1 MTRGLK
7 LMWLFVR
14 VSLQNLAAYRFD
26 MYARIGMA
34 FMHVGYELLGVWII
48 FNRTNEI
55 RGWTV
60 YHMLVLVGVF
70 RMVAGGIRII
80 IVPNMRLLLQD
91 IHNGKLDFV
100 LLKPVNAQFL
110 VSVREFVVWRFT
122 DVLLGA
128 SVALYGCVKLTGT
141 VSPEALLRFSV
152 TLTAAF
158 AIVYSVWLMLATACF
173 WFVRI
178 ENIEMVF
185 WNVFEAGRYPIVI
198 YRPWV
203 QGLLT
208 FVIPLAFI
216 TTVPAAAL
224 SGEDSKIVPYAPVV
238 ATVAGVCMLLV
249 SSWFWRFGLRRYSG
263 ASA

>member
-1 MTRGLK
+1 
-7 LMWLFVR
+7 MWLFVR

-26 MYARIGMA
+26 MYARIAMA
-34 FMHVGYELLGVWII
+34 FMHVGYEILCVWII
-48 FNRTNEI
+48 FNRTDAI
-55 RGWTV
+55 GGWGV
-60 YHMLVLVGVF
+60 NQMLVLVGVF

-100 LLKPVNAQFL
+100 LLKPVDAQFL

-128 SVALYGCVKLTGT
+128 SVALYGCLKLTGSL
-141 VSPEALLRFSV
+141 SPEALLRFAI
-152 TLTAAF
+152 TLTAAC
-158 AIVYSVWLMLATACF
+158 AIVYSVWLMLATVCF

-185 WNVFEAGRYPIVI
+185 WNVFEAGRYPVVI

-203 QGLLT
+203 RGLLT

-224 SGEDSKIVPYAPVV
+224 SGEDSTIVPYAPLV
-238 ATVAGVCMLLV
+238 AAGAGVGMLLL
-249 SSWFWRFGLRRYSG
+249 SSWFWRFGLRHYSG

>member
-1 MTRGLK
+1 MLRGIK
-7 LMWLFVR
+7 LMGLFIR
-14 VSLQNLAAYRFD
+14 VSIQNLAAYRFD
-26 MYARIGMA
+26 MYARIAMA
-34 FMHVGYELLGVWII
+34 FMHIFYELVGVWII
-48 FNRTNEI
+48 FGQTDAI
-55 RGWTV
+55 RDWTV
-60 YHMLVLVGVF
+60 NHMLVLVGVF

-91 IHNGKLDFV
+91 IHSGKLDFV
-100 LLKPVNAQFL
+100 LLKPVDAQFL

-128 SVALYGCVKLTGT
+128 AVALYGCIKLTGT
-141 VSPEALLRFSV
+141 VSPDALMRFAV
-152 TLTAAF
+152 TLAAAS
-158 AIVYSVWLMLATACF
+158 AIVYSVWLMLATVCF

-203 QGLLT
+203 QSMLT
-208 FVIPLAFI
+208 FVVPLAFI
-216 TTVPAAAL
+216 TTIPAAAL
-224 SGEDSKIVPYAPVV
+224 SGGEAAILPHATWWAV
-238 ATVAGVCMLLV
+238 AAGVGMLLL
-249 SSWFWRFGLRRYSG
+249 SSWFWRYGLRHYSG